1 MTLTLPSLLADMSM
15 PGHDFGIKSE
25 SAPGSEAFVIMTLG
39 FLVFLFIGFAI
50 GGYVLWR
57 RERHP
62 EPHRQL
68 LKELEDEETAE
79 QLATSEPT
87 EPKPAPKPWEREAD
101 WWKK

>member
-1 MTLTLPSLLADMSM
+1 MRFLADIII
-15 PGHDFGIKSE
+15 PGHQFGITSE
-25 SAPGSEAFVIMTLG
+25 RSEAAEAFVLMTVG

-62 EPHRQL
+62 SPESQL
-68 LKELEDEETAE
+68 LMELEDEEDAE
-79 QLATSEPT
+79 RLAAGETKD
-87 EPKPAPKPWEREAD
+87 PKPDPKPWEREAD